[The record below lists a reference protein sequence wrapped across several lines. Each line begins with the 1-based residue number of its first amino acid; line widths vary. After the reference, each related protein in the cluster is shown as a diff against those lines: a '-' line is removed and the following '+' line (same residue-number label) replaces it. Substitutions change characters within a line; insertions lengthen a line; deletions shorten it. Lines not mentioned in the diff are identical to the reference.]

1 MAQGKGVCSNCN
13 KKIGLLSVEKM
24 HEFEDG
30 SLLCDSCYLDLF
42 KCVIC
47 GKVPE
52 SEDKITGSYYRIDG
66 KYYCY
71 EDAQPIVKQK
81 LNEFILTMTPNIEDY
96 RIVEYLGID
105 SVEIVIGTGLFSE
118 FSGEVS
124 DAFGLRSAGFESKL
138 GEAKKQAIEALKVK
152 AIEKDANAI
161 VAADLDYTEF
171 SGNRVGLILSGT
183 LVKVK
188 KL

>member
-1 MAQGKGVCSNCN
+1 MAQGKRVCSNCN

-24 HEFEDG
+24 HELEDG
-30 SLLCDSCYLDLF
+30 SMLCDLCYLDLF

-47 GKVPE
+47 GKTPKK
-52 SEDKITGSYYRIDG
+52 EDEITDSYYRLDG
-66 KYYCY
+66 KYYCDR
-71 EDAQPIVKQK
+71 DAQPIVKRK
-81 LNEFILTMTPNIEDY
+81 LNEFILTMTPNIEGY

-105 SVEIVIGTGLFSE
+105 SVEIVIGPELFSE
-118 FSGEVS
+118 YSSEISKTLGI
-124 DAFGLRSAGFESKL
+124 RSTGFESKL
-138 GEAKKQAIEALKVK
+138 REVKEYAIEVLEVK

-171 SGNRVGLILSGT
+171 SGNRVGLILNGT
-183 LVKVK
+183 LVRVK